1 MLHRD
6 PYSKEAKTWLGKD
19 KDSERDS
26 TGLSVCTLGRLRFK
40 FIEGVFSSYVIWL
53 SKMRSPKA
61 KFNITCNRKKKK
73 KTLSLLVMLMKFQEF
88 CSLLNASLVSV
99 YRNTISWRLWLG
111 RNMVILFVFRTMVK
125 NEKKLISE
133 SCIDLCDLKEL
144 LWFCSF
150 FIKLSVLCVS
160 SLEVL

>member
-73 KTLSLLVMLMKFQEF
+73 KNIVPSGDAHEIPGILLSAECKSSICLQKHNLMK
-88 CSLLNASLVSV
+88 
-99 YRNTISWRLWLG
+99 
-111 RNMVILFVFRTMVK
+111 TMVRQEYGHIICFQ
-125 NEKKLISE
+125 NNG
-133 SCIDLCDLKEL
+133 
-144 LWFCSF
+144 
-150 FIKLSVLCVS
+150 
-160 SLEVL
+160 